1 LSFVFEYDNV
11 VIGSSLKAV
20 LFAFNNRFPLIHADE
35 QRPFRF
41 DYLESNLDLSSIKLE
56 NQETVL
62 KAFKGDKVI
71 GVSKEILWERLL
83 FFLSLDGKNP
93 FSNLCKNMRL
103 GDNTIVC
110 SNEYSKIAEINFNT
124 CYYFGDPKCFGLR
137 EKVVA
142 KQNYICYDWIAFNR
156 GGKHDVDYI
165 KLEDN
170 FVNEVWFYS
179 SDRIDGNTPVKDA
192 CVVSRIK
199 EEDILDF
206 DFSETMA
213 RFKLISEMETR
224 GMKGVFNGYGP
235 NGKPKY
241 YKFRTTSIAR
251 TKRKEKDPSWEGQD
265 SIKMPELKEEDLL
278 RDLHPASLA
287 YDRFLRYF

>member
-1 LSFVFEYDNV
+1 MIFQFDKI
-11 VIGSSLKAV
+11 VIGSSLEAI
-20 LFAFNNRFPLIHADE
+20 LFAFNNNLRLIFSEAE
-35 QRPFRF
+35 RPFRF
-41 DYLESNLDLSSIKLE
+41 DYFAPDLDLSCVKMEHSTQTLKTFGDDI
-56 NQETVL
+56 TVGL
-62 KAFKGDKVI
+62 P
-71 GVSKEILWERLL
+71 KEMLWERLL
-83 FFLSLDGKNP
+83 FFLSLDGKVP
-93 FSNLCKNMRL
+93 LSNLCKSMRL
-103 GDNTIVC
+103 GDKNLIC

-124 CYYFGDPKCFGLR
+124 CYYFGDKNCSGM
-137 EKVVA
+137 
-142 KQNYICYDWIAFNR
+142 KQKTLAEQGYVCYDWIAFNR

-165 KLEDN
+165 KLEDD
-170 FVNEVWFYS
+170 FVNEVWFYP

-199 EEDILDF
+199 EEDLLDF

-241 YKFRTTSIAR
+241 YKFRTTSITR

-265 SIKMPELKEEDLL
+265 SIEVPRFKEEDLL
-278 RDLHPASLA
+278 RDLHSTTVA
-287 YDRFLRYF
+287 YDRFLRYL

>member
-1 LSFVFEYDNV
+1 LSFVFEYDEI

-20 LFAFNNRFPLIHADE
+20 LFAFNKRLPIVFSEPE
-35 QRPFRF
+35 RPFRF
-41 DYLESNLDLSSIKLE
+41 DYFRPDLDFSSLKLE
-56 NQETVL
+56 NAENFFQAFGEILTFGIPKET
-62 KAFKGDKVI
+62 
-71 GVSKEILWERLL
+71 LWERLL
-83 FFLSLDGKNP
+83 FFLSLDGKVL
-93 FSNLCKNMRL
+93 FSNLCKSMRL
-103 GDNTIVC
+103 QENKVVC
-110 SNEYSKIAEINFNT
+110 SNEYAKIAQINFET
-124 CYYFGDPKCFGLR
+124 CYFFGDQNCSGMK
-137 EKVVA
+137 EKTLA
-142 KQNYICYDWIAFNR
+142 KSDYICYDWIAFNR

-165 KLEDN
+165 KLEDD
-170 FVNEVWFYS
+170 FVNEVWFYP

-199 EEDILDF
+199 EEDLLDF

-213 RFKLISEMETR
+213 RFKLISEMETL

-265 SIKMPELKEEDLL
+265 SIELPKLSEEDLL
-278 RDLHPASLA
+278 RDLHSASLA

>member
-1 LSFVFEYDNV
+1 MKEKRV
-11 VIGSSLKAV
+11 A
-20 LFAFNNRFPLIHADE
+20 HH
-35 QRPFRF
+35 
-41 DYLESNLDLSSIKLE
+41 DY
-56 NQETVL
+56 V
-62 KAFKGDKVI
+62 
-71 GVSKEILWERLL
+71 
-83 FFLSLDGKNP
+83 
-93 FSNLCKNMRL
+93 
-103 GDNTIVC
+103 
-110 SNEYSKIAEINFNT
+110 
-124 CYYFGDPKCFGLR
+124 
-137 EKVVA
+137 
-142 KQNYICYDWIAFNR
+142 CYDWIAFNR

-165 KLEDN
+165 KLDDA
-170 FVNEVWFYS
+170 FVNEVWFYP

-265 SIKMPELKEEDLL
+265 SIEIPELKEEDLL
-278 RDLHPASLA
+278 RDLHSASLA
-287 YDRFLRYF
+287 YDRFLKHF